1 VTHLAATL
9 EAPMNDAVHQLLQL
23 VLQAI
28 TWAFKTIEA
37 LWVWSWVQIAA
48 LFLPVVGRLGGLEAG
63 ARSDRRR
70 HLDRDSCRADRAR
83 LGALARIMLAIRTTV
98 VTLSVL
104 LALVVVAA
112 LFSRGFQWIVTTVP
126 DRFWESAA

>member
-48 LFLPVVGRLGGLEAG
+48 LFSLSWGDLAG
-63 ARSDRRR
+63 WK
-70 HLDRDSCRADRAR
+70 
-83 LGALARIMLAIRTTV
+83 
-98 VTLSVL
+98 
-104 LALVVVAA
+104 LALGLIAAGILIAILVVLIVRGWERWRGSCSPSARPSSRCPSCSRWSSWRRSSHAA
-112 LFSRGFQWIVTTVP
+112 SSG
-126 DRFWESAA
+126 S

>member
-1 VTHLAATL
+1 VNET
-9 EAPMNDAVHQLLQL
+9 VHSLLQV

-28 TWAFKTIEA
+28 TWAFKAIEQ
-37 LWVWSWVQIAA
+37 LWVWSWAQIAS
-48 LFLPVVGRLGGLEAG
+48 LFSLSWGDLAGWKLGLGLIAAGILIAFLVVLILRGWE
-63 ARSDRRR
+63 
-70 HLDRDSCRADRAR
+70 
-83 LGALARIMLAIRTTV
+83 ALARIVLAIRTTV